1 MKFMLDTNICIYLI
15 KKHPANV
22 LKKLESQLIQN
33 VCISSIT
40 LAELMFGVE
49 KSLHKEKNKAAL
61 NEFILPLEIV
71 DFDYNAANHYG
82 EIRAYL
88 EAKGKLI
95 GSLDLMIAAHARS
108 LGLTLITNNEKEF
121 SRVQYLKIDNWS

>member
-22 LKKLESQLIQN
+22 LKKLERQLIQD

-71 DFDYNAANHYG
+71 SFDDNAANHYG

-121 SRVQYLKIDNWS
+121 SRVQHLKIDNWS